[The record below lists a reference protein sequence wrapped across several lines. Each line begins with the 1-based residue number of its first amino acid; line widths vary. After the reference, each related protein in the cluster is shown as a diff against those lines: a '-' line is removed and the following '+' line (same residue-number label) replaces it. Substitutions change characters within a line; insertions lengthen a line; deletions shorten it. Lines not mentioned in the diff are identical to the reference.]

1 MKSKKV
7 VNGCV
12 LMFIMMMAAVFIIFL
27 SGSTSFLI
35 SNFYSFDSA
44 IFQVIGKGWSQGLIP
59 YTQCFDHKG
68 PLIFLIDAIGYGFG
82 IGKNGIMI
90 VQWVFMVCTMYIAY
104 KTGKLLMKTGL
115 SFLAMIFMWAT
126 MMITYSDGNMTEEY
140 SLVFIC
146 MTMYFGI
153 KYLIE
158 YSKKEKVKHPVKYA
172 FIYGISFMAMIFM
185 RATNAVSVCTMVF
198 LIICILVKN
207 GQWKNILFNAL
218 AFIAGSMV
226 VFIPFAIYFTIHN
239 SLYEMLFGTVIYNFL
254 YANGSTFELTKE
266 VAYGLYFVVATVIIS
281 AVYTMYKRVD
291 LVGIYSLFTSVVSL
305 FMFLN
310 INGYVHYYMISIPFI
325 ILDIYFVCELW
336 HDSYEHKLK
345 RCISFA
351 LMALLVFQIVI
362 ISKNVKNNIT
372 KFSEDKEYSK
382 QYTELYNHFATMIPE
397 DELAD
402 VLTFGDNTL
411 SAWYLLSD
419 RLPCFKYC
427 FVQDWQS
434 KNSETMTKENI
445 DYLEGNFAKWIIT
458 AANPIDNEMIM
469 KYNND
474 YKKIIEDKYEYVTSY
489 TLKVYYRTYNLY
501 RRTK

>member
-7 VNGCV
+7 VNVCV

-172 FIYGISFMAMIFM
+172 FIYGISF
-185 RATNAVSVCTMVF
+185 
-198 LIICILVKN
+198 
-207 GQWKNILFNAL
+207 
-218 AFIAGSMV
+218 
-226 VFIPFAIYFTIHN
+226 
-239 SLYEMLFGTVIYNFL
+239 GTVIYNFL

-291 LVGIYSLFTSVVSL
+291 LVGIYSLFTSVLSL

-336 HDSYEHKLK
+336 HDSYGHKLK

-362 ISKNVKNNIT
+362 ISKNVKNIIT

-402 VLTFGDNTL
+402 IL
-411 SAWYLLSD
+411 Y
-419 RLPCFKYC
+419 
-427 FVQDWQS
+427 
-434 KNSETMTKENI
+434 MI
-445 DYLEGNFAKWIIT
+445 DKAKK
-458 AANPIDNEMIM
+458 D
-469 KYNND
+469 
-474 YKKIIEDKYEYVTSY
+474 S
-489 TLKVYYRTYNLY
+489 
-501 RRTK
+501 